1 MAEKSIQAV
10 LFELGLGTISQRFI
24 EHKINFDLAKKL
36 SDEELSALGVGTI
49 GDRIRLKE
57 KLNSQNTELPVA
69 HSISSPQASGSTSG
83 STPRSLLDRIRRERS
98 LLFSSGSGKSNIAK
112 NLPRNQKKSK
122 EKTWTGTFICMADKS
137 QGRVPSVS
145 EKEVLIKA
153 QLGFK
158 RIQFCLEDKEED
170 VLAKISENET
180 GFYQLQGIGGFE
192 LLRCRQNCRELELVD
207 CPWTVRDLKA
217 TLGSQGKIY
226 LRPIQINLS
235 TQSTVQSTHIEKREA
250 CKSCGDSFSI
260 HELRK
265 HVKLCHEK
273 DLSNES
279 DSELYDPHITETNV
293 EETDEIQIE
302 KIPDNIMENMEQ
314 VESSNNNSGS
324 SVNRNNETIIE
335 SIIVSSTYQSSLD
348 GKEVNDVIPID
359 DVFLQS
365 RDDSSSAINVDP
377 VDNLMTDES
386 NIITLINNCL
396 NYLIENSIND
406 PVDILRYLQKNIVTG
421 RELEISSIETP
432 TDGDTN
438 FISVNRQE
446 LIETAFDEVGAL
458 TDLRPTL
465 EVQFY
470 GENAVDSGGPRKEF
484 FRLILREI
492 KEKYFEPVR
501 PFAKMEDYETIGKIL
516 ALSMLQ
522 NGKIPQFL
530 DFSLVDEL
538 FESSSPSLVVLN
550 LRKGLDSL
558 GLYKIGSSLPQFR
571 HLFNTKPPILTL
583 KGAITMLK
591 PNFSEPGTN
600 RRSLQTRVYSVFTKY
615 LREVSS
621 GRRENISLHSILMFA
636 TGADEEPILGF
647 AVGPEICFSESET
660 YNSFLPTSNTCINRL
675 TLPIPSAEKDL
686 PTNEILFHL
695 YDLAFANTYYGLS

>member
-57 KLNSQNTELPVA
+57 KLNSQNTEPVA
-69 HSISSPQASGSTSG
+69 HSSPQASGSTSG

-98 LLFSSGSGKSNIAK
+98 LLFSSGSGKSNIPK

-180 GFYQLQGIGGFE
+180 GFYQLQDIGGFE
-192 LLRCRQNCRELELVD
+192 LLRCRQNCRQLELVD

-217 TLGSQGKIY
+217 TLGSQ
-226 LRPIQINLS
+226 
-235 TQSTVQSTHIEKREA
+235 
-250 CKSCGDSFSI
+250 
-260 HELRK
+260 
-265 HVKLCHEK
+265 

-293 EETDEIQIE
+293 EETDEIQSE

-324 SVNRNNETIIE
+324 SVNSNNETIIE

-386 NIITLINNCL
+386 NIITLIK
-396 NYLIENSIND
+396 
-406 PVDILRYLQKNIVTG
+406 Q
-421 RELEISSIETP
+421 
-432 TDGDTN
+432 
-438 FISVNRQE
+438 
-446 LIETAFDEVGAL
+446 
-458 TDLRPTL
+458 
-465 EVQFY
+465 
-470 GENAVDSGGPRKEF
+470 
-484 FRLILREI
+484 
-492 KEKYFEPVR
+492 
-501 PFAKMEDYETIGKIL
+501 
-516 ALSMLQ
+516 
-522 NGKIPQFL
+522 
-530 DFSLVDEL
+530 
-538 FESSSPSLVVLN
+538 
-550 LRKGLDSL
+550 
-558 GLYKIGSSLPQFR
+558 LP
-571 HLFNTKPPILTL
+571 
-583 KGAITMLK
+583 
-591 PNFSEPGTN
+591 
-600 RRSLQTRVYSVFTKY
+600 
-615 LREVSS
+615 
-621 GRRENISLHSILMFA
+621 
-636 TGADEEPILGF
+636 
-647 AVGPEICFSESET
+647 
-660 YNSFLPTSNTCINRL
+660 
-675 TLPIPSAEKDL
+675 
-686 PTNEILFHL
+686 
-695 YDLAFANTYYGLS
+695 